1 MGWSQ
6 FRGDQ
11 RNGSGKGIPDGA
23 FQAVLEWS
31 FPVPSQGIG
40 GLSATDEL
48 VVVSS
53 RDRNDQSDLFFV
65 LDPLT
70 GALVCKHEIRAE
82 GHLDYGNSPRA
93 TPVIGSQYVYLQSAF
108 GELVAL
114 DPTENKVVWSRNLV
128 KDFHGEMP
136 TWGFCSSPL
145 LFDGNLI
152 VQPGGKAAS
161 VVSLEEATGKVRW
174 QASKL
179 PAAYASPVVSVL
191 NQQPSLNASSSNP
204 VLIVTG
210 AKSIRGIDVTNGTQ
224 CWEIVP
230 ETSGDFMVPTPIVS
244 GNLLLLTS
252 ENNGTRMYDL
262 TAKKSQGADP
272 LPLLAKSK
280 MLSGDTHTPVVVGDF
295 LIGVDQDLISLHCK
309 AQLREASVFSDSALD
324 QYTTLLQED
333 NRLLVCCSNG
343 TFIGIRVEPNGELVE
358 YARSEVAKE
367 SSPIMAHPALVEG
380 LLLVR
385 HSDRVSAYRLEQ
397 DAP

>member
-11 RNGSGKGIPDGA
+11 RNGAGKGIPGGT

-31 FPVPSQGIG
+31 FPLPSQGIG

-70 GALVCKHEIRAE
+70 GALVCKYEIRAE

-93 TPVIGSQYVYLQSAF
+93 TPVIGSQYIYLQSAF

-114 DPTENKVVWSRNLV
+114 DPTENKVVWSKNLV
-128 KDFHGEMP
+128 KDFRGEMP

-145 LFDGNLI
+145 LFEGHLI

-161 VVSLEEATGKVRW
+161 VVSLDEATGEVRW
-174 QASKL
+174 QASEL
-179 PAAYASPVVSVL
+179 PAAYASPIVAVT
-191 NQQPSLNASSSNP
+191 NQQPSTDSAASNP

-230 ETSGDFMVPTPIVS
+230 ETSGDFMVPTPIVT

-262 TAKKSQGADP
+262 AAKKNQGAES
-272 LPLLAKSK
+272 LPQLAKSK
-280 MLSGDTHTPVVVGDF
+280 TLSGDTHTPVVVGDF
-295 LIGVDQDLISLHCK
+295 LLGVDGDLISLNCK
-309 AQLREASVFSDSALD
+309 AQLREASVFSDDALD
-324 QYTTLLQED
+324 QYTTLLQEN

-358 YARSEVAKE
+358 YARSNVARE

-385 HSDRVSAYRLEQ
+385 HSDRVSGYRLEQ

>member
-11 RNGSGKGIPDGA
+11 RNGAGKGIPDGA

-65 LDPLT
+65 LDPFT
-70 GALVCKHEIRAE
+70 GGLVCKHEIRAE
-82 GHLDYGNSPRA
+82 GRLDYGNSPRA
-93 TPVIGSQYVYLQSAF
+93 TPVIGSQYIYLQSAF

-114 DPTENKVVWSRNLV
+114 DPTDNKVVWSRNLV

-145 LFDGNLI
+145 LFEGNLI

-161 VVSLEEATGKVRW
+161 VVSLDEATGEVLW
-174 QASKL
+174 QAAEL
-179 PAAYASPVVSVL
+179 PAAYASPVV
-191 NQQPSLNASSSNP
+191 AGMNP
-204 VLIVTG
+204 VLLVATG
-210 AKSIRGIDVTNGTQ
+210 AKSIRGIDITNGMR

-230 ETSGDFMVPTPIVS
+230 ETSGDFMVPTPIVA

-262 TAKKSQGADP
+262 AAKKNQGAES

-280 MLSGDTHTPVVVGDF
+280 RLSGDTHTPVVVGDF
-295 LIGVDQDLISLHCK
+295 LVGVDQDLISLHCK
-309 AQLREASVFSDSALD
+309 AQLREASAFSDAALD

-343 TFIGIRVEPNGELVE
+343 TFIGIRVEPNGDLVE
-358 YARSEVAKE
+358 YARSNVAKE

-385 HSDRVSAYRLEQ
+385 HSDRISAYRLEQ